1 MKQGFLLSIEGP
13 DGSGKSTLIQELA
26 SHFSDTGREVVITR
40 EPGGARIAEQI
51 REILLNPDH
60 GEMEAKTELLLYMAS
75 RRQHLVEKVL
85 PALER
90 GALVVMDRFI
100 DSSVA
105 YQGYGRGLDLEEIHW
120 LNQFATDGKNP
131 DLTLLLDLP
140 AEQGLARIQANRS
153 EDVDRLDQEDLSW
166 HQRVREGY
174 LQLLEENPDRLVK
187 VDASVDL
194 PEVLDQALQRIAER
208 LSL

>member
-26 SHFSDTGREVVITR
+26 SHFSDTGREVVVTR

-60 GEMEAKTELLLYMAS
+60 AEMEAKTELLLYMAS

-90 GALVVMDRFI
+90 GALVLMDRFI

-105 YQGYGRGLDLEEIHW
+105 YQGYGRGLDLEAIHW

-140 AEQGLARIQANRS
+140 AEQGLARIQAHRS
-153 EDVDRLDQEDLSW
+153 GDVDRLDQEDLSW
-166 HQRVREGY
+166 HQRVRQGY
-174 LQLLEENPDRLVK
+174 LQLSEENPDRLVK
-187 VDASVDL
+187 VDASLDL
-194 PEVLDQALQRIAER
+194 PEVFDQALQRIAER
-208 LSL
+208 LPL

>member
-26 SHFSDTGREVVITR
+26 GHFSDTGREVVVTR

-60 GEMEAKTELLLYMAS
+60 AEMEAKTELLLYMAS

-90 GALVVMDRFI
+90 GALVLMDRFI

-105 YQGYGRGLDLEEIHW
+105 YQGYGRGLDLEAIHW

-153 EDVDRLDQEDLSW
+153 GDVDRLDQEDLSW
-166 HQRVREGY
+166 HQRVRQGY
-174 LQLLEENPDRLVK
+174 LQLLDENPDRLVK
-187 VDASVDL
+187 VDASLDL
-194 PEVLDQALQRIAER
+194 PEVLDQALQRIVER

>member
-26 SHFSDTGREVVITR
+26 SHFSDTGREVVVTR

-60 GEMEAKTELLLYMAS
+60 AEMEAKTELLLYMAS

-90 GALVVMDRFI
+90 GALVLMDRFI

-105 YQGYGRGLDLEEIHW
+105 YQGYGRGLDLEAIHW

-140 AEQGLARIQANRS
+140 AEQGLARIQAHRS
-153 EDVDRLDQEDLSW
+153 GDVDRLDQEDLSW
-166 HQRVREGY
+166 HQRVRQGY
-174 LQLLEENPDRLVK
+174 LQLSEENPDRLVK
-187 VDASVDL
+187 VDASLDL

-208 LSL
+208 LPL